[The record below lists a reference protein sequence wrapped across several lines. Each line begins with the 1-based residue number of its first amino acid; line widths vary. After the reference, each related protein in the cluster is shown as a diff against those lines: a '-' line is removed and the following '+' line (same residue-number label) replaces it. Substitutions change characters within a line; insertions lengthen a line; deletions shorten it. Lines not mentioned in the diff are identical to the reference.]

1 MHLYHYPSRQ
11 RTFFLVLFLFFILGA
26 GTGARAHNGS
36 VALAVPVGEIAIDG
50 DFSDWPAGIRRY
62 SIARFG
68 YGDRPEDGNDLKGW
82 FSLGYDNHENALYLA
97 VEVEDDA
104 ILVGA
109 EEEAQDGCEVY
120 LDLLHGDR
128 DSPAVMY
135 AAYGEVREVRDQR
148 GRLQPWEG
156 VELEQT
162 REENT
167 LRYEWRIEV
176 GDSTPGLGGARKT
189 LHEGMLSRKGDVH
202 SVRLNPRKSLGLDVA
217 IRDQDS
223 PVSKTWFSWG
233 KGTRK
238 RKVPERRGD
247 AILLPEGGG
256 TGVLQGHLNL
266 EEWEGRRNLFA
277 VRSLASEVLW
287 LRPEIA
293 PEGGFSVEI
302 PVGGYAVEVGGET
315 VDVEVLRDGVVD
327 LALILP
333 QRGREDQEEG
343 GGRSVKA
350 GTGLRQG
357 EWRTLGIPDGLPSLS
372 VRDIVQ
378 DRNDHL
384 WFATGGGVVQFDGSR
399 FTTFTT
405 ADGLAHDEVFDIHQD
420 GDGKL
425 WFATRGGVS
434 RFDGERFASFS
445 EADGLNA
452 NEVWT
457 FFEDGKGNLL
467 LGTTAGVDQFNR
479 DMFTRFKREDGLVEG
494 NIYDIFQDRDG
505 SIWLATEEGASRFDG
520 ESWTALTDEEDFPPQ
535 RVFSVYQDRVGA
547 IWFGL
552 DEMAVR
558 YDGRDLTA
566 LSRGDSLFGE
576 IDHLWEIYED
586 REGALWFASEG
597 GQVKYAGG
605 ELAHF
610 PYDGDLVVNNWWSY
624 LEAERYEDGKGNS
637 WFNTLEGAVRFDGRE
652 YASLEDVTG
661 FSGTSED
668 LPIFADRDGMLWFG
682 TTEGVVR
689 WDGEKGE
696 RFTTADGLSGN
707 KVDHIYQDRSGD
719 MWIGSTWGGVSR
731 FDGKGFTV
739 FDKQNGL
746 PSNSIMAVY
755 EDRRGDIWISTGRGL
770 SRYREGQFTTFTIR
784 DGLASNSP
792 QTIREDREGN
802 LWFGRTF
809 FNGKLFRKYGA
820 EQGFPD
826 EYCDLIF
833 QESEGYLWFFEWK
846 NDELYRYNGAQF
858 VDFLPTS
865 GLEDVGVNAMFEEDG
880 GTLWLGTDRG
890 VCRSGDGELTC
901 LDEED
906 GLPGKRVLAL
916 NQDERGRIWIGT
928 DEGLAFYE
936 DGVISPA
943 LGTLGKKI
951 QVLSAGGGGEMWI
964 GTNEGLY
971 LFGKQGATD
980 VIRRIDTEGGDFRAI
995 YQDREGN
1002 LWFGTEENGI
1012 SRFDGGQFAV
1022 LAADGDDRG
1031 ELLRGLVDS
1040 WGALW
1045 FAATEGDVLR
1055 YEGTRLVEVGI
1066 EGEVLCMLE
1075 DDGGTIWL
1083 GTREGVFRLAGNDVR
1098 QWGEKDGLGHYEVR
1112 GIFQDRDGGM
1122 WFATPGGVSRY
1133 DGGQLDQLTAL
1144 DGLVDDGVRVIF
1156 QDRDGGMWFGT
1167 DEGGVSRYDG
1177 GDFENYQLHFYT
1189 VAQGTVHGGIRSI
1202 SQDSRGNV
1210 WIATDGGGVGR
1221 YDGTGLVMFTTA
1233 DGLGHDAVVDVQEDA
1248 QGRVWIATDGGG
1260 VSRYD
1265 STGLVTFTTADGLAH
1280 DEVTCIARDEA
1291 DRLWFGTR
1299 GGGVSQYDGLVF
1311 QNLLGRD
1318 GLSHN
1323 VVNAILPDGNGN
1335 IWFATRMGITR
1346 YRPQQ
1351 TTPGIA
1357 VIDVNRRGA
1366 ATSISMSWGG
1376 ERLSIGLKGVSF
1388 KTRPEQ
1394 MAYVYRLEG
1403 LEEDWKYQYDGQI
1416 EYADLSV
1423 GEYVFRAKAVD
1434 RDLNY
1439 SEEVQVRVE
1448 VRYPFVQI
1456 AMVGGL
1462 GFALFGLGLVSV
1474 YAVRRRR
1481 DLQRAQQALI
1491 GELEKELQTA
1501 HEMQMALMPT
1511 EKPRI
1516 KGVDIAGRCQPATQV
1531 GGDFFQYFGSEG
1543 NRLSIILADV
1553 TGHAMEAAVPVMM
1566 FSGILKTEMQ
1576 YGHSIENLYASL
1588 NRTLHEMLENRTFIC
1603 LAMGEIDPA
1612 TGNLRMANSGCPYP
1626 FHYRAATGDVV
1637 ELQLDAYPLGI
1648 NPTSDYPVVEVRLES
1663 GDRVVFCSDGII
1675 EAANEIDE
1683 QFDFDRT
1690 AETIRRGCAQN
1701 LSSEGLIEMIFA
1713 EVESFAGETP
1723 QGDDQTIVVLG
1734 MDG

>member
-1 MHLYHYPSRQ
+1 MHLYRRFNRPMI
-11 RTFFLVLFLFFILGA
+11 LLGALFLILGS
-26 GTGARAHNGS
+26 GVPTRAHNGS
-36 VALAVPVGEIAIDG
+36 VALAVPVEEIAIDG
-50 DFSDWPAGIRRY
+50 DFSDWPVEMRRY
-62 SIARFG
+62 PIGRFG
-68 YGDRPEDGNDLKGW
+68 YGDSPGDASDLKAW
-82 FSLGYDNHENALYLA
+82 FRLGYDIGGNALYLA

-104 ILVGA
+104 ILAGT
-109 EEEAQDGCEVY
+109 EGKDQDGCEVY

-128 DSPAVMY
+128 DSPAMMY
-135 AAYGEVREVRDQR
+135 AAYGERREARDQH
-148 GRLQPWEG
+148 GSLQPWEG
-156 VELEQT
+156 VELGQA
-162 REENT
+162 REGNI

-176 GDSTPGLGGARKT
+176 RRGESGLGWGGKAFY
-189 LHEGMLSRKGDVH
+189 EGMLSGKEDEYSG
-202 SVRLNPRKSLGLDVA
+202 RLNPGKSLGLDVA

-223 PVSKTWFSWG
+223 PVSKSWFFWG
-233 KGTRK
+233 QGSRK
-238 RKVPERRGD
+238 RKMAERRGD
-247 AILLPEGGG
+247 VVLLPEGKD
-256 TGVLQGHLNL
+256 TGILQGNVNL
-266 EEWEGRRNLFA
+266 KRKDRNTRSLT
-277 VRSLASEVLW
+277 VRSLSSEGLW
-287 LRPEIA
+287 LRPGKGT
-293 PEGGFSVEI
+293 GGEFSVEI
-302 PVGGYAVEVGGET
+302 PVGKYAVEVGGET
-315 VDVEVLRDGVVD
+315 VDVEVIAGGTADLTMVLPVRDQD
-327 LALILP
+327 
-333 QRGREDQEEG
+333 GREKT
-343 GGRSVKA
+343 GGRMMKA
-350 GTGLRQG
+350 GTGMRHG

-434 RFDGERFASFS
+434 RFDGEHFVSFS
-445 EADGLNA
+445 EVDGLA
-452 NEVWT
+452 VNEVRT

-467 LGTTAGVDQFNR
+467 LGTTTGVDQYNR

-494 NIYDIFQDRDG
+494 EIHDIFQDRDG
-505 SIWLATEEGASRFDG
+505 NIWLATEEGASRFDG
-520 ESWTALTDEEDFPPQ
+520 ERWVTLTDEEDFPPQ
-535 RVFSVYQDRVGA
+535 RVFSVYQDRAGD

-558 YDGRDLTA
+558 YDGRDFTA

-576 IDHLWEIYED
+576 IDHLLKIYED
-586 REGALWFASEG
+586 REGALWFASEE
-597 GQVKYAGG
+597 GQVKYAGD

-610 PYDGDLVVNNWWSY
+610 PYDGDLVINNGWSY
-624 LEAERYEDGKGNS
+624 LEENRYEDGNGDS
-637 WFNTLEGAVRFDGRE
+637 WFNTFEGAVRFDGRG

-668 LPIFADRDGMLWFG
+668 LPIFADRDGSLWFG
-682 TTEGVVR
+682 TDGGVIR

-696 RFTTADGLSGN
+696 RFTTADGLAGN
-707 KVDHIYQDRSGD
+707 RVDVIYQDRGGD
-719 MWIGSTWGGVSR
+719 MWFGSTWGGVSH
-731 FDGKGFTV
+731 FDGRRFTV
-739 FDKQNGL
+739 FNKQNCL

-755 EDRRGDIWISTGRGL
+755 EDRREDTWISTGKGL

-802 LWFGRTF
+802 LWFGRTC

-820 EQGFPD
+820 EQGFSD
-826 EYCDLIF
+826 KYGALVL
-833 QESEGYLWFFEWK
+833 QEREGYLWFFDRK
-846 NDELYRYNGAQF
+846 KDELYRYNGAQF

-865 GLEDVGVNAMFEEDG
+865 ELEEVGVNAMFEEDG

-890 VCRSGDGELTC
+890 VCRSGDGGLTC
-901 LDEED
+901 LGEEN
-906 GLPGKRVLAL
+906 GLPGERVLAL
-916 NQDERGRIWIGT
+916 NQDDRGRLWIGT

-936 DGVISPA
+936 DGELTPA
-943 LGTLGKKI
+943 LGILGKKI
-951 QVLSAGGGGEMWI
+951 QALSAGAEGEMWI
-964 GTNEGLY
+964 GTDEGLY
-971 LFGKQGATD
+971 LFGKQGAAD

-1022 LAADGDDRG
+1022 LAADGDDQT
-1031 ELLRGLVDS
+1031 ELLRGLRDS
-1040 WGALW
+1040 RGDLW
-1045 FAATEGDVLR
+1045 FASAGGDLLR
-1055 YEGTRLVEVGI
+1055 YDGTGLAEMGI

-1075 DDGGTIWL
+1075 DEEGVIWL
-1083 GTREGVFRLAGNDVR
+1083 GTQEGGFRLDGNGASR
-1098 QWGEKDGLGHYEVR
+1098 WEEKDGLAGDEIR
-1112 GIFQDRDGGM
+1112 AIFQDRDDVM

-1133 DGGQLDQLTAL
+1133 DGEQLEQLTVA
-1144 DGLVDDGVRVIF
+1144 DGLIDDGVRVIF

-1167 DEGGVSRYDG
+1167 DEGGVSRYNG
-1177 GDFENYQLHFYT
+1177 VDFENFQLHFYT
-1189 VAQGTVHGGIRSI
+1189 VAQGTVQGGIRSI
-1202 SQDSRGNV
+1202 DQDSRGN
-1210 WIATDGGGVGR
+1210 
-1221 YDGTGLVMFTTA
+1221 
-1233 DGLGHDAVVDVQEDA
+1233 
-1248 QGRVWIATDGGG
+1248 VWIATDGGG

-1265 STGLVTFTTADGLAH
+1265 STGLVTFTTADGLGHDVVVDVQEDAQGGVWFATDGGGVSRYDSTGLVTFTAADGLAH
-1280 DEVTCIARDEA
+1280 DEVTCIARDGA

-1323 VVNAILPDGNGN
+1323 VVNAILPGGNGN

-1351 TTPGIA
+1351 TIPG
-1357 VIDVNRRGA
+1357 VSVEDVNRRGA
-1366 ATSISMSWGG
+1366 AASVSMSWGG

-1394 MAYVYRLEG
+1394 MAYAYRLEG
-1403 LEEDWKYQYDGQI
+1403 VEEDWKYQYDGQI
-1416 EYADLSV
+1416 EYANLPV

-1543 NRLSIILADV
+1543 NRLAIILADV

-1626 FHYRAATGDVV
+1626 FHYRAASGDVV

-1648 NPTSDYPVVEVRLES
+1648 NLTSDYPVVEVRLNP

-1675 EAANEIDE
+1675 EAANGAEE
-1683 QFDFDRT
+1683 QFDFGRT
-1690 AETIRRGCAQN
+1690 AETIRRGCAQD
-1701 LSSEGLIEMIFA
+1701 LSSEGLIEMIFV